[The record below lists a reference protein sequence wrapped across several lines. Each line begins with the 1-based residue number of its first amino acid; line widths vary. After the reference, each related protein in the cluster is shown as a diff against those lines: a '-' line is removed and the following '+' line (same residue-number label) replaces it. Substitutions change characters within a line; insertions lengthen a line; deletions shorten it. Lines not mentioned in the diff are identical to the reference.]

1 MQAVCTKKVPGMKQ
15 IDKRIATKRSA
26 AMLAVALIGLLLS
39 ACGGVPDGI
48 RPVAE
53 LDLQR
58 YAGRWYE
65 LARYDHRFERGM
77 SHVTA
82 DYTLLPSG
90 KVAVVNRGY
99 LQESGQWKSADGKA
113 RWAAEPGAGHL
124 EVSFFGPFYADYVVF
139 YLSDDYQQALV
150 TGPSRDYFWMLSRT
164 PQISDKLWR
173 QLSDIAQ
180 RNGFSP
186 QQWIVVKQDNRPEGD

>member
-1 MQAVCTKKVPGMKQ
+1 MQAVCTKKVPDM
-15 IDKRIATKRSA
+15 RTNNSWIAARPS
-26 AMLAVALIGLLLS
+26 LATLGVTLISLLLS
-39 ACGGVPDGI
+39 ACGGIPEGI
-48 RPVAE
+48 RPVAD

-99 LQESGQWKSADGKA
+99 LQESSEWKSANGKA

-164 PQISDKLWR
+164 PQISDQQWQ
-173 QLSDIAQ
+173 QLSAVAQ

-186 QQWIVVKQDNRPEGD
+186 QQWVVVKQDERPAGD